1 MKSIIRVIIL
11 FLAVACFACE
21 EEEDCV
27 GCNLNPRIKLKFE
40 ATTTREVFD
49 SLLTKANEDIV
60 VFVDSLK
67 TQLGDEDR
75 NEIIDLLSSLREDS
89 AKYGEA
95 VSLFKAGRINISAIE
110 APGSSGF
117 EQFQDTVMSAF
128 FIPVD
133 MKNDVST
140 YYFNFHDLVD
150 TLQLNYHREIQQSID
165 GVRMRLSG
173 IEVNRENSTFDS
185 IRVKCYKADCGNDLT
200 TVYIY
205 F

>member
-1 MKSIIRVIIL
+1 MKILLRGIIIVLLVTCI
-11 FLAVACFACE
+11 ACE

-40 ATTTREVFD
+40 ATTTRDLYD
-49 SLLTKANEDIV
+49 SLLTNVKEELV
-60 VFVDSLK
+60 VFKDSLT
-67 TQLGDEDR
+67 TQVSEEEK
-75 NEIIDLLSSLREDS
+75 NEIIKVLSALREDS
-89 AKYGEA
+89 IKYDNA
-95 VSLFKAGRINISAIE
+95 VKLFRSGRIRLSGVE

-117 EQFQDTVMSAF
+117 EQFQDTVMSEF

-173 IEVNRENSTFDS
+173 IEVDREISTFDS
-185 IRVKCYKADCGNDLT
+185 VRVKCYKADCGNDLT